1 MSILL
6 ELPAEVERRI
16 REQIT
21 DLDGRVREAVA
32 LDLFRSE
39 TISINDLRLPD
50 DAVKMYPNPAH
61 DILFVEI
68 PDFTEGVAS
77 AQIFDVTGRI
87 IHSERTNFDLFRI
100 NTSRYAKGIY
110 FLKVEIGGKFLTK
123 KFVVD

>member
-39 TISINDLRLPD
+39 TISINDLRLILGMTRSEADRYLIERGEYAQSPTMED
-50 DAVKMYPNPAH
+50 LENDFPIRRAVAAA
-61 DILFVEI
+61 V
-68 PDFTEGVAS
+68 
-77 AQIFDVTGRI
+77 GR
-87 IHSERTNFDLFRI
+87 
-100 NTSRYAKGIY
+100 
-110 FLKVEIGGKFLTK
+110 
-123 KFVVD
+123 